1 MVKVI
6 GLFGLIFAVEV
17 VYYRHVFSQEVFQ
30 KMKRGGLDE
39 LEKIALYYERNF
51 ESYPMVVCKRSGHQ
65 IDIKA
70 KIYGK
75 TFKVSYHTATHTVHY
90 SKQAKKHPIM
100 EDVGL
105 VDMNVWVRR
114 IARHYASL
122 VQKGE
127 VKNLTPKQKW
137 ETFFW
142 VMRSHSLLSKWRQ
155 QPGYEE
161 KIYRWKGI
169 ELTVHLYPNGIR
181 TVKLV
186 QEGELDL
193 KGEYLPDEQRFY
205 IKTPMESPSF
215 FYLHDQVVAFF
226 EEFLS
231 KEESM
236 PNQIRMNREA
246 LATLEI
252 WSEKERYQAV
262 KDELL
267 LLKERYE
274 QLPIEEGNHYLE
286 LKESMAFLKRK
297 ARLIESGKIQ
307 KLSKKKEPLREKI
320 QLQIENDRPPLL

>member
-1 MVKVI
+1 MI
-6 GLFGLIFAVEV
+6 GLFGLILAVEI
-17 VYYRHVFSQEVFQ
+17 VYYRHVFNQEVFQ

-39 LEKIALYYERNF
+39 LEKLALYYERNF
-51 ESYPMVVCKRSGHQ
+51 DLYPMVACKRNGHQ

-90 SKQAKKHPIM
+90 SKKAKKHPIM
-100 EDVGL
+100 DDVGL

-114 IARHYASL
+114 IARHYASQ

-127 VKNLTPKQKW
+127 VNNLTPKQKW

-155 QPGYEE
+155 GPGYEE

-169 ELTVHLYPNGIR
+169 ELIVHLYPNGIR
-181 TVKLV
+181 KVELIH
-186 QEGELDL
+186 EGELDL
-193 KGEYLPDEQRFY
+193 KGEYSPDEQRFY
-205 IKTPMESPSF
+205 VKTPMESPSF

-246 LATLEI
+246 LAMLEI
-252 WSEKERYQAV
+252 WSEKERYQTV
-262 KDELL
+262 RDELL
-267 LLKERYE
+267 LLKELYE
-274 QLPIEEGNHYLE
+274 RLPIEEGSHYLE
-286 LKESMAFLKRK
+286 LKESMAFLKKK
-297 ARLIESGKIQ
+297 ARLIERGEIQ
-307 KLSKKKEPLREKI
+307 QLSKKREPIRK
-320 QLQIENDRPPLL
+320 QVRLQAEHDQPPLL